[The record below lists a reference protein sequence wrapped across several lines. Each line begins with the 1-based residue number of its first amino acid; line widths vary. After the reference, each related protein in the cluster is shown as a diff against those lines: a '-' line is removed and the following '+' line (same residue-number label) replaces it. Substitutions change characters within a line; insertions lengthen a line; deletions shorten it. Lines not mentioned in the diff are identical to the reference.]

1 MARVEID
8 RQTLSLYELNSRF
21 AGRREM
27 DGYDPTK
34 RIHIHQRNRHLA
46 WKPKDIKLFKESLLL
61 GYSMGEITISKNT
74 HARRDDVL
82 DGGNRITAVRIILMD
97 ESLSAQER
105 RVIENYTVNICY
117 MVDPTPAQIVE
128 QFRRL
133 NRNIKVSDGQLYF
146 MYIEES
152 PLVQEAV
159 ALLED
164 EDHPLRSTVDE
175 VFSEGLR
182 EDNDKRMNLANAIA
196 MVSGAVHGVD
206 SITTAFIRQE
216 INVSETDELDRDS
229 ISETLEHVFKVFL
242 RANRMYDVPH
252 ASKKKALFNVGKWVA
267 PILYDVLTRG
277 NKSIKEIQKKWVD
290 MMVLFRQGAENS
302 ADAITIAGANNIK
315 PDKLAR
321 ISAKVQQYLDDRTI
335 LTETELKKI
344 FHGHCDG
351 EETDTT
357 ADDDE

>member
-1 MARVEID
+1 MERVVIE
-8 RQTLSLYELNSRF
+8 RQMMTLYELNSRF

-27 DGYDPTK
+27 DGYDPSK

-46 WKPKDIKLFKESLLL
+46 WKPKDIKLIKESILL

-74 HARRDDVL
+74 VARRDDVL

-97 ESLSAQER
+97 GTLTPEDR
-105 RVIENYTVNICY
+105 RVIENYTVSICF
-117 MVDPTPAQIVE
+117 MVDPTPTQIVE

-133 NRNIKVSDGQLYF
+133 NRSIKVSDGQLYY
-146 MYIEES
+146 MYIEDS

-196 MVSGAVHGVD
+196 MVSGAINGVD

-216 INVSETDELDRDS
+216 VKVSETEELDRDS
-229 ISETLEHVFKVFL
+229 IAETLEHVFKVFL
-242 RANRMYDVPH
+242 RANRTYDVPH

-267 PILYDVLTRG
+267 PIMYDVLTRG
-277 NKSIKEIQKKWVD
+277 NTPIKEIQKKWVD

-302 ADAITIAGANNIK
+302 SDAITIAGANNIK

-335 LTETELKKI
+335 LTETQLKTI
-344 FHGHCDG
+344 YHEQPG

-357 ADDDE
+357 DDE

>member
-1 MARVEID
+1 MERVAIE
-8 RQTLSLYELNSRF
+8 RQMMTLYELDSRF
-21 AGRREM
+21 AGRKEM
-27 DGYDPTK
+27 DGYDPAK

-82 DGGNRITAVRIILMD
+82 DGGNRITAVRIILSD
-97 ESLSAQER
+97 DSLTPQDR
-105 RVIENYTVNICY
+105 RLIENYTVSICF
-117 MVDPTPAQIVE
+117 MVDPTPTQIVE

-133 NRNIKVSDGQLYF
+133 NRSIKVSDGQLYY

-182 EDNDKRMNLANAIA
+182 EDNDKRVTLANALA
-196 MVSGAVHGVD
+196 MVSGAVYGVD
-206 SITTAFIRQE
+206 SITTSFVRQE
-216 INVSETDELDRDS
+216 VNVMETDELDRDS
-229 ISETLEHVFKVFL
+229 ISETLEHVFKVFV
-242 RANRMYDVPH
+242 RANKTYDIAH
-252 ASKKKALFNVGKWVA
+252 AGKKKALFNVGKWVA
-267 PILYDVLTRG
+267 PILYDVLARG
-277 NKSIKEIQKKWVD
+277 NKPIKEIQKKWVD
-290 MMVLFRQGAENS
+290 MMVRVRRGDENAAE
-302 ADAITIAGANNIK
+302 AITIAGANNIK

-321 ISAKVQQYLDDRTI
+321 ISAKVQRYLDDQTI
-335 LTETELKKI
+335 MTEEELKSI
-344 FHGHCDG
+344 YHDQRDG
-351 EETDTT
+351 EETDSTEE
-357 ADDDE
+357 DE